1 MTPTKTCEACTTQF
15 AKPPRKTTAEWA
27 KRRFCSRVC
36 SMKTVRQV
44 GQKPGTHC
52 KSGRHELVGDNVRS
66 DNGRRA
72 CKACAGEKEQARK
85 ARLRGRPVVARG
97 PRRRP
102 APAAPAIPVVSEP
115 VVWRPAG
122 WSSQPSTGRVAS

>member
-1 MTPTKTCEACTTQF
+1 VTAATKKCEACGGEFT
-15 AKPPRKTTAEWA
+15 KPYKKSAAEWA

-36 SMKTVRQV
+36 SMKTVRKN
-44 GQKPGTHC
+44 GQTRGTHC

-72 CKACAGEKEQARK
+72 CKACATEKERERK
-85 ARLRGRPVVARG
+85 ARVRGRSVAKRA

-102 APAAPAIPVVSEP
+102 APKPVIPVVSEP
-115 VVWRPAG
+115 KVWRPAG
-122 WSSQPSTGRVAS
+122 WSSQPRTGRVAP